1 MATIS
6 KAIIINVRDYG
17 DEIKEFTLK
26 LDKYRRFEAGTF
38 LQLTLENVTASER
51 WPDSRTFSI
60 SSYYNK
66 DKTIRLIIKKVGEY
80 TTKIFEEL
88 KEGSICTVKYA
99 FGDFTLPIF
108 DTENELIFIAGGTGI
123 SPFLSFLEYLEEEG
137 GLDRVK
143 LFYSARKKENF
154 IHLDY
159 IKNVLNENQLFLFST
174 REENTGMNNKR
185 IELEYDVL
193 KNIKNKEKAHYYIC
207 GSKEFILDFKN
218 KLEENGITQIYIDEW
233 D

>member
-6 KAIIINVRDYG
+6 KATVVNVRDYG

-38 LQLTLENVTASER
+38 LQLTLEDVTASER

-80 TTKIFEEL
+80 TTKIFDKL
-88 KEGSICTVKYA
+88 KEGSNCTVKYA
-99 FGDFTLPIF
+99 FGDFTLPTS
-108 DTENELIFIAGGTGI
+108 DTENELVFIAGGTGI
-123 SPFLSFLEYLEEEG
+123 SPFLSLLECLEDEG
-137 GLDRVK
+137 GLERVT
-143 LFYSARKKENF
+143 LFYSARKKEDF

-159 IKNVLNENQLFLFST
+159 IQNVLNEEQLFPFST
-174 REENTGMNNKR
+174 REEIEGIRNER
-185 IELEYDVL
+185 IEIENDIF
-193 KNIKNKEKAHYYIC
+193 KNIKNKEKAHYYVC
-207 GSKEFILDFKN
+207 GSKEFILNFKN
-218 KLEENGITQIYIDEW
+218 KLEEYGITQIYIDEW
-233 D
+233 E